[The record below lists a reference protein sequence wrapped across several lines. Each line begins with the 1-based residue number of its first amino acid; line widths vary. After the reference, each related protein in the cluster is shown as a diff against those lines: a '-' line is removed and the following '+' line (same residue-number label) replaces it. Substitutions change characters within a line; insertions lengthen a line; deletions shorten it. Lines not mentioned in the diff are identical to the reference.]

1 MKSYFLLKYRY
12 LVLQRWNIYSYED
25 QMELIQTFRNF
36 FGEKVAFYF
45 FWVNTFNKWLTF
57 LAFIGAGVFVIVYYK
72 DNINFPLTQNSHI
85 DLISL
90 IYLVFCVIVATWCKN
105 FNLF

>member
-1 MKSYFLLKYRY
+1 
-12 LVLQRWNIYSYED
+12 
-25 QMELIQTFRNF
+25 MELIQTFRNF
-36 FGEKVAFYF
+36 FGEKVAFYM

-72 DNINFPLTQNSHI
+72 DNINFPLTPNSHI

-90 IYLVFCVIVATWCKN
+90 IYLVFCVIVATWCKYLIYFSNILFKGLGTNRN
-105 FNLF
+105 FVYIFMGNEKC